1 MDRLKRLNS
10 SDQPGLSEAVFRGL
24 FAKCRCGLIMTR
36 RVFTGHSCA
45 PSVPVIIDLTS
56 DDSDDA
62 VDVVPGPIVIDLTG
76 DSDDDLQ

>member
-1 MDRLKRLNS
+1 
-10 SDQPGLSEAVFRGL
+10 
-24 FAKCRCGLIMTR
+24 MTR